1 MVHNTN
7 GYSTVKLENVTFSY
21 NKKSGNAVEGVSFE
35 ARPGQILGLL
45 GHNGAGKTT
54 TLRLIAGLLQ
64 PQHGNIR
71 ACHLAPSNAAA
82 PRNLTAM
89 LPEGTGVYAKLTGS
103 QNLEFRARAAGIP
116 RAQIRPLVTEWLARL
131 GLSERSQQEAGY
143 WSKGL
148 RQRLALA
155 CALIARPRVLLLDEP
170 TVGLDPESLEVVIA
184 ILLQE
189 RDAGTTIIMS
199 SHDLPSIAKMC
210 ERIVILQH
218 ARLIY
223 NGSTPK
229 NADELKR
236 MYLEHVLRMEK

>member
-1 MVHNTN
+1 MARNVDEL
-7 GYSTVKLENVTFSY
+7 STVKLEDVTFSY
-21 NKKSGNAVEGVSFE
+21 NKRRSNAVEDVSFE
-35 ARPGQILGLL
+35 AKPGQILGLL

-64 PQHGNIR
+64 PQRGSIR
-71 ACHLAPSNAAA
+71 VCNLAPGSAAA

-116 RAQIRPLVTEWLARL
+116 GAQIRPLVTEWLARL
-131 GLSERSQQEAGY
+131 GLSERSQEEAGY

-155 CALIARPRVLLLDEP
+155 CALITRPQVLLLDEP

-189 RDAGTTIIMS
+189 RAAGTTIIMS
-199 SHDLPSIAKMC
+199 SHDLPSIARTC

-223 NGSTPK
+223 DGATPE
-229 NADELKR
+229 NADELKQL
-236 MYLEHVLRMEK
+236 YLAHVLRMEK